1 MTLRDTGVVEML
13 KFIGLLVW
21 RGILNPLLSVVA
33 LPFLLIAMAILGVV
47 IFFMQTWKDAHEH

>member
-1 MTLRDTGVVEML
+1 ML

-33 LPFLLIAMAILGVV
+33 LPFLLIAMAILRVV